1 MKIYQIH
8 EYVGEYESF
17 QDRIVDSYANRTQ
30 AMARLEEL
38 QRIEAEKRARAEKCA
53 HCPINDPD
61 VFGDTF
67 EVAVE
72 RCSMYC
78 SAAKITNE
86 PGIDYVC
93 ENEYYSYWDY
103 ADYEI
108 KEVEVIE

>member
-1 MKIYQIH
+1 MTIYQIH

-17 QDRIVDSYANRTQ
+17 RDYIVGSYMNKDK
-30 AMARLEEL
+30 AMARMEEL
-38 QRIEAEKRARAEKCA
+38 QRIESEKRAKSEKCRC
-53 HCPINDPD
+53 CPINDSD

-78 SAAKITNE
+78 SAAKITND
-86 PGIDYVC
+86 PGIDYEC
-93 ENEYYSYWDY
+93 ENYYFYWDY